1 MTKGVIAKV
10 GNWHWIPFEY
20 LWVGKFPF
28 IVWYPLFITVPL
40 DDADGDD
47 TVLAFTGDINKKV
60 TARRYLAKCFD
71 FLY

>member
-1 MTKGVIAKV
+1 M
-10 GNWHWIPFEY
+10 
-20 LWVGKFPF
+20 
-28 IVWYPLFITVPL
+28 VWYPLFITVPL

-60 TARRYLAKCFD
+60 IARRYLAKCFD